1 MVKVE
6 KLVADGFEAS
16 MRGMRNPLNSWAK
29 SDSSYT
35 TVSDGENF
43 TNVYTIGPKDLDLCQ
58 RLIKAGPEHSKFLRQ
73 INISF
78 DVTGPLYWWKEFDT
92 YKINTTSNSCSTMHK
107 IAEKE
112 FTLEDFS
119 CEHLLG
125 WNDDFSAECVIN
137 YGHTPDGY
145 PTGTVPIDLMNE
157 IIKMSNVVRELYL
170 KTKDKKYWWQM
181 IQLLP
186 SSYNQKRTITMNY
199 AVARNIIKQ
208 RRNHKLDEWKQFLD
222 SLKDLPYA
230 EELLFYGLE
239 G

>member
-6 KLVADGFEAS
+6 NLMADGFEAS

-92 YKINTTSNSCSTMHK
+92 SADYCS
-107 IAEKE
+107 IAS
-112 FTLEDFS
+112 FS
-119 CEHLLG
+119 
-125 WNDDFSAECVIN
+125 FFFA
-137 YGHTPDGY
+137 
-145 PTGTVPIDLMNE
+145 
-157 IIKMSNVVRELYL
+157 
-170 KTKDKKYWWQM
+170 KTFCSQS
-181 IQLLP
+181 LP
-186 SSYNQKRTITMNY
+186 ST
-199 AVARNIIKQ
+199 
-208 RRNHKLDEWKQFLD
+208 
-222 SLKDLPYA
+222 
-230 EELLFYGLE
+230 
-239 G
+239 